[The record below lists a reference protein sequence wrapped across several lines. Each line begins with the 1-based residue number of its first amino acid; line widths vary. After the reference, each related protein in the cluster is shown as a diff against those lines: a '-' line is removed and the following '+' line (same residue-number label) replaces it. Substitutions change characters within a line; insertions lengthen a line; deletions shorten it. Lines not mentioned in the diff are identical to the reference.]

1 MSSSLIRGKYI
12 IGRII
17 DNDRAKVIEDGA
29 IFQRDGKIVEIG
41 TEEDLSDRHQPDEVL
56 GDGSHVV
63 VPGFVNSHHHVGV
76 TPFQLG
82 CPDLP
87 LEPLAE
93 AAGTIGYELLC
104 RVGSRVPRL
113 ID

>member
-12 IGRII
+12 IGRVIE
-17 DNDRAKVIEDGA
+17 NDRAEVIENGA

-41 TEEDLSDRHQPDEVL
+41 AYEDLSGRHQPDEVL

-63 VPGFVNSHHHVGV
+63 VPGFVNGHHHVGV

-82 CPDLP
+82 CPVVVYP
-87 LEPLAE
+87 IRIKEMLEMGMAFN
-93 AAGTIGYELLC
+93 YLLK
-104 RVGSRVPRL
+104 R
-113 ID
+113 